1 MSDEFDENEVIPGD
15 TPIEDT
21 PVEEVPTEPPVEDDP
36 IDDEPEEPVIP
47 EDTPVPSD
55 GKTGETPFIELIV
68 ETGMCLDDANSYV
81 SLEYARNYALTRGYS
96 DMLKMSDEELKKML
110 IRGTDYVDH
119 IYKYRGKKCTA
130 QQALSFPRKNL
141 IDDDGYEIDGIP
153 LNLKKAVVEA
163 ANLVKTQETLFI
175 TKNKDGNIKRKKV
188 DVLETEFFENKDES
202 LEYATIYEVLNSL
215 LDGLYRTDSEK
226 LTYNVG
232 ALWIDD

>member
-1 MSDEFDENEVIPGD
+1 MSDEFDENEVIPD

-21 PVEEVPTEPPVEDDP
+21 PTEEVPTEPSEEDTPV
-36 IDDEPEEPVIP
+36 IDEPEIP
-47 EDTPVPSD
+47 EDTPVESD

-68 ETGMCLDDANSYV
+68 ENGKCLDDANSYV
-81 SLEYARNYALTRGYS
+81 SLEFARSYSIARGYN
-96 DMLKMSDEELKKML
+96 DILVMKDDELKKIL

-119 IYKYRGKKCTA
+119 IYKYRGTKCTA
-130 QQALSFPRKNL
+130 QQALSFPRKDL
-141 IDDDGYEIDGIP
+141 VDDDGFAIEGIP

-163 ANLVKTQETLFI
+163 AKLVRTQDTLFI

-188 DVLETEFFENKDES
+188 DVLETEFFESKDDS
-202 LEYATIYEVLNSL
+202 FEYSTIYEVLNSL

>member
-1 MSDEFDENEVIPGD
+1 MSDILDEEVI
-15 TPIEDT
+15 ESDT
-21 PVEEVPTEPPVEDDP
+21 PVDDSPIDVPTEPPVEDSP
-36 IDDEPEEPVIP
+36 VEEEPQEPVVP
-47 EDTPVPSD
+47 EDTPVESD

-68 ETGMCLDDANSYV
+68 ETGMALDDANSYA
-81 SLEYARNYALTRGYS
+81 SLEFARNYALTRGYEDVLS
-96 DMLKMSDEELKKML
+96 LDDNELKKIL

-141 IDDDGYEIDGIP
+141 IDDDGFEIDGIP

-163 ANLVKTQETLFI
+163 AKLVRTQETLFI
-175 TKNKDGNIKRKKV
+175 TKNKDGKVKRKKV
-188 DVLETEFFENKDES
+188 DVLETEFFESKDAS
-202 LEYATIYEVLNSL
+202 LEYSTIYEVLNSL

-232 ALWIDD
+232 AMWIDD